1 MLILTKLMKRGG
13 RGVYEFLTT
22 KRSSRKMDDSSQ
34 DRGGYGWICNLCSKE
49 LILTIRI
56 SEK

>member
-1 MLILTKLMKRGG
+1 MLILTKFMKGG

-22 KRSSRKMDDSSQ
+22 KRNSRKLDDSSQ
-34 DRGGYGWICNLCSKE
+34 DRGGNGWICNLCSKE